1 MEINGGVNY
10 FNVDVTLR
18 PYNPYIHINP
28 NFKNLYGNDFDD
40 SRGLICNG
48 DFSLPMVT
56 DKFTEYE
63 LNNKNYQ
70 QIFNRQIENMDF
82 NFNMQKTEALVN
94 MIAGSVTGAA
104 TGATAGA
111 IAGGIPGAVAGGAL
125 GAGASIAGGIMDYQL
140 MGKKY
145 AEQKDYTI
153 DNFNYQL
160 GNIKALP
167 YSITKVTPYT
177 ANNKKFPFIEKYAPT
192 DEEIAILAN
201 RLTYSSFTV
210 EAISNIQNHI
220 NARPVNTTKFVQGTF
235 IRIEGVNA
243 SNHEVEVLAQEF
255 EKGVY
260 I

>member
-1 MEINGGVNY
+1 MAGHLLQRQGAGFHAAAVHEDDAVPQGRLGNHADHPIWADHDLRRDRREDCCAKGTFPDVGAGGG
-10 FNVDVTLR
+10 R
-18 PYNPYIHINP
+18 
-28 NFKNLYGNDFDD
+28 
-40 SRGLICNG
+40 RGRAQRHLADHPLSPRRWYRRQPDRIRRG
-48 DFSLPMVT
+48 DPE
-56 DKFTEYE
+56 K
-63 LNNKNYQ
+63 
-70 QIFNRQIENMDF
+70 
-82 NFNMQKTEALVN
+82 
-94 MIAGSVTGAA
+94 
-104 TGATAGA
+104 GATVEAGR
-111 IAGGIPGAVAGGAL
+111 GGHGQPVRSAQRHSIIGGE
-125 GAGASIAGGIMDYQL
+125 
-140 MGKKY
+140 KY

-201 RLTYSSFTV
+201 RITYSSFTV
-210 EAISNIQNHI
+210 EAISTIQNHI
-220 NARPVNTTKFVQGTF
+220 NARPSNSTRFVQGTF